1 MSSWY
6 QPETPPPPPAK
17 SASLNQIL
25 AMLVF
30 GGIGSYFV
38 ITAIRSRPGQ
48 SLAVGGILILCALIF
63 FAGLISKNRVV
74 ELVASGIL
82 LIGSSLLVAIT
93 INSGQWIW
101 ALGAVFFLLCVAV
114 IQLKHRFIDQSQ
126 PPSDERRNPYD

>member
-38 ITAIRSRPGQ
+38 ISAIRSRPGQ

-82 LIGSSLLVAIT
+82 LIGSSLLVVIT
-93 INSGQWIW
+93 INTGQWIW

-114 IQLKHRFIDQSQ
+114 IQLKHRFIDQAA
-126 PPSDERRNPYD
+126 PGVPRNPYS